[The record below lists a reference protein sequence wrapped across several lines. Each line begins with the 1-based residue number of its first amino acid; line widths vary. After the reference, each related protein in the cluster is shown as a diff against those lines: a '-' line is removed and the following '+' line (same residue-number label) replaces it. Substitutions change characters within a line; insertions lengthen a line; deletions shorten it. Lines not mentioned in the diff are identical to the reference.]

1 MSEKRNVPAIRFAGF
16 TDAWEQRKVGDIIT
30 SEVRPITMED
40 DSLYQL
46 LTVKRRNE
54 GVVSRGW
61 FKGRD
66 ILVKNYF
73 RVRSGDFVISK
84 RQIIHGANG
93 MVPESLDN
101 AIVSNEYLVCV
112 SNNSITTEFLT
123 LYSQLPEMYKMYFL
137 SSYGVDVE
145 KMVFN
150 VEDWY
155 KRQLFLPSIEEQKQL
170 TRFFSHI
177 DHLITLH
184 QRQLEKLKK
193 IKAAMLERMFV

>member
-1 MSEKRNVPAIRFAGF
+1 
-16 TDAWEQRKVGDIIT
+16 
-30 SEVRPITMED
+30 MED

-184 QRQLEKLKK
+184 QCKSTSLLHTYSKEGNMVVFDVR
-193 IKAAMLERMFV
+193 

>member
-1 MSEKRNVPAIRFAGF
+1 
-16 TDAWEQRKVGDIIT
+16 
-30 SEVRPITMED
+30 MED

-184 QRQLEKLKK
+184 QRKSTRLLYTYSKEGN
-193 IKAAMLERMFV
+193 MVVFDVR